1 MWNCGYKIDI
11 PSPEYE
17 SLSKYQGSLGHKIN
31 HKFTPS
37 SEFIHY
43 DTPRYISL
51 HIFSILAISDKISGN
66 YLSNLTFRYG
76 IVVAIKTIEDIKIGQ
91 EIFADYGYDFGVSP
105 KWYRYQFRKYARENP
120 TKRNLIRLAQLNEA
134 EKNSKGKLK
143 IISTL

>member
-1 MWNCGYKIDI
+1 MI
-11 PSPEYE
+11 
-17 SLSKYQGSLGHKIN
+17 LQGIFL
-31 HKFTPS
+31 
-37 SEFIHY
+37 FIF
-43 DTPRYISL
+43 
-51 HIFSILAISDKISGN
+51 FSILAISDKISGN
-66 YLSNLTFRYG
+66 YLSNLIYRYG

-143 IISTL
+143 IISTF

>member
-66 YLSNLTFRYG
+66 YLSNLIYRYG
-76 IVVAIKTIEDIKIGQ
+76 IVVAIKTIEDIKTGQ
-91 EIFADYGYDFGVSP
+91 EIYADYGYGFGVSP
-105 KWYRYQFRKYARENP
+105 KWYRYQFRNYARENP
-120 TKRNLIRLAQLNEA
+120 TKRNLMRLAQLNEA
-134 EKNSKGKLK
+134 EENSEGKFK